1 MGDQVTMSD
10 IARRAGVSRA
20 TVSYALN
27 GRPGVSE
34 EVRERILR
42 IATEVDF
49 RSSVPARALRGA
61 GTHAI
66 GMTLR
71 RRGARGVIEA
81 VRRRLIS
88 GIQGELATHGFGLV
102 LQFVD
107 EGAQEMEVY
116 RLWRAEGR
124 VDGVI
129 VCDPQIGDPRPDALT
144 EMEMP
149 AVVLGQP
156 EHHEGPPHVW
166 TDPVRASEAVISHL
180 AALGHRHIA
189 RIGGPE
195 TRSDPFYAIEAFSA
209 ACDRNGITASIVMAA
224 RTAREGAHPTRRL
237 LITRPRPTAIVYDND
252 IMAVAGLGVAKEL
265 GLRVPA
271 DLSILAWDDSVL
283 CGLVRP
289 AITALSRDAVLDG
302 GRAVQLLLRAIA
314 GERPAHVEVPV
325 PRLVVRDST
334 GHLDEVS

>member
-1 MGDQVTMSD
+1 MGNQVTMSD

-42 IATEVDF
+42 IASEVDF
-49 RSSVPARALRGA
+49 RSSVPAKALRGA

-71 RRGARGVIEA
+71 RRGATVTIEA

-88 GIQGELATHGFGLV
+88 GIQSELAVHGFGLV

-129 VCDPQIGDPRPDALT
+129 VCDPQIGDPRPTALAD
-144 EMEMP
+144 MEMP
-149 AVVLGQP
+149 TVVLGQP
-156 EHHEGPPHVW
+156 EHDEGPPHVW
-166 TDPVRASEAVISHL
+166 TDPVRASESVISHL

-195 TRSDPFYAIEAFSA
+195 TRSDPFYAVETFSA
-209 ACDRNGITASIVMAA
+209 VCAGAGITATVVMAA
-224 RTAREGAHPTRRL
+224 QGAREGVRSTRRL
-237 LITRPRPTAIVYDND
+237 LVTRPRPTAIVYDSD

-271 DLSILAWDDSVL
+271 ELSILAWDDSVL

-289 AITALSRDAVLDG
+289 AITALSRDAVADG
-302 GRAVQLLLRAIA
+302 GRAVQLLLRDIA

-325 PRLVVRDST
+325 PYLVVRDST
-334 GHLDEVS
+334 GRLDD

>member
-1 MGDQVTMSD
+1 MSDQVTMSD
-10 IARRAGVSRA
+10 IARRASVSRA

-34 EVRERILR
+34 AVRERILR
-42 IATEVDF
+42 IAAEIDF
-49 RSSVPARALRGA
+49 HSSVPAKALRGA

-71 RRGARGVIEA
+71 RRGAMVTIEA

-88 GIQGELATHGFGLV
+88 GIQGELAVHGFGLV

-107 EGAQEMEVY
+107 EGAQETEVY

-129 VCDPQIGDPRPDALT
+129 VCDPRIGDPRPTALA
-144 EMEMP
+144 EMEMQ

-156 EHHEGPPHVW
+156 EHHEVPPHVW
-166 TDPVRASEAVISHL
+166 TDPVLASEEVISHL
-180 AALGHRHIA
+180 AALGHQHIA

-209 ACDRNGITASIVMAA
+209 VCDRDGITASIVVAA
-224 RTAREGAHPTRRL
+224 RAAREGGRSTRRL
-237 LITRPRPTAIVYDND
+237 LITRPRPTAIVYDSD
-252 IMAVAGLGVAKEL
+252 IMAVAGLGVAREL

-283 CGLVRP
+283 CALVRP
-289 AITALSRDAVLDG
+289 AITALSRDAVSDG
-302 GRAVQLLLRAIA
+302 GRAVRLLLRGIA

-325 PRLVVRDST
+325 PQLVVRDST
-334 GHLDEVS
+334 GRLDEAP